1 MPAWEDISPYTESR
15 TRVRRFSWTNV
26 LIFLHGAGFILT
38 AVLQNSNPE
47 ALTWLEF
54 DRSSAI
60 GQLRLWQ
67 FFTYSFVQILEP
79 RYLPWLVLGVYTL
92 YTVGNELEAEI
103 GSARYLTLYFACA
116 AYGAL
121 AHALLQYLTP
131 IFFPAFPVLPAA
143 TLGAPV
149 LGIADAAA
157 RRWPRRPV
165 LFLLFIPLR
174 LRSAVFLIGA
184 AWIGCTL
191 WFDQGFG
198 SSLGALAASAS
209 IAALEPRVDRIFDTA
224 ALRRERDRFVEEVDV
239 RRRTDGILEKITR
252 EGMGSLT
259 RAELKTLKQASAIY
273 GRGKGRP
280 HE

>member
-15 TRVRRFSWTNV
+15 TRVRHFSWTNL
-26 LIFLHGAGFILT
+26 LIFLNLAGFILT
-38 AVLQNSNPE
+38 SLLMRINPE

-67 FFTYSFVQILEP
+67 FFTYSFVQIPDP
-79 RYLPWLVLGVYTL
+79 RYLPWLILGVYTL

-121 AHALLQYLTP
+121 AHALLQYLAP
-131 IFFPAFPVLPAA
+131 ILFPAFPALPAA

-149 LGIADAAA
+149 LGIAETAA

-174 LRSAVFLIGA
+174 LRSAVVLLGA
-184 AWIGCTL
+184 AWLCCTL
-191 WFDQGFG
+191 WFDQGFAA
-198 SSLGALAASAS
+198 SLGALAASAA
-209 IAALEPRVDRIFDTA
+209 IASFEPRVDRMFDTS

-252 EGMGSLT
+252 EGMGSLS